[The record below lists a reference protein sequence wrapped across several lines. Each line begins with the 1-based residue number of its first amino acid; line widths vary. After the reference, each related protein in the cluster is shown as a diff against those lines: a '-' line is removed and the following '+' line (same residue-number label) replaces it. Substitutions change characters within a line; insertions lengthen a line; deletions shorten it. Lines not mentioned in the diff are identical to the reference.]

1 MRIAFISLMY
11 DAPWG
16 GSEVLW
22 SQTAALALA
31 EGHEVFVATY
41 AWPEL
46 ASPLQAL
53 AAAGASF
60 YYRPRYEHTLQHRAG
75 SLLRRLANAGQ
86 LPEVVALRRFAPDV
100 VVVSQGGWNDLLFHQ
115 QLADCLRKIP
125 FLLICHNY
133 HDPVRQD
140 DGQRAR
146 MIALFGRAKELL
158 MISDQ
163 QLRVLR
169 RQLAAPLPNARVV
182 QNPLNLPGVVPVPY
196 PVLAA
201 DGVPQLSVVGSF
213 DVDRKGQDVLLEALA
228 APQWLARSWHLNLY
242 GRGPDRAYLERL
254 IALLGLQQ
262 RVTMHGHVA
271 NSAAIW
277 ANTHVLLVPSRIESG
292 PMVVQEALLCG
303 RPVLTADVGL
313 VRDWVQEGETGFIA
327 DTASVAA
334 LTQALNRAWNRRAD
348 WSAMGLAGAARAA
361 AQRIRDPAL
370 DFLHH
375 VLVAG

>member
-1 MRIAFISLMY
+1 MRIAFVSLMY

-22 SQTAALALA
+22 AQTAAYALA
-31 EGHEVFVATY
+31 AGHAVFVSTH
-41 AWPEL
+41 AWPVP
-46 ASPLQAL
+46 AAPLTAL
-53 AAAGASF
+53 KAAGASF
-60 YYRPRYEHTLQHRAG
+60 YFRPRYEPTLQFRVA
-75 SLLRRLANAGQ
+75 SLLRRLPGAGQ
-86 LPEVVALRRFAPDV
+86 LPEIVALRRFAPDV

-115 QLADCLRKIP
+115 QLADWLKVAP

-169 RQLAAPLPNARVV
+169 RQLAVPLPNARVV
-182 QNPLNLPGVVPVPY
+182 QNPLNLPSVVPVPY

-201 DGVPQLSVVGSF
+201 GGVPQLSVVGSF

-228 APQWLARSWHLNLY
+228 APEWLARSWHLNLY
-242 GRGPDRAYLERL
+242 GNGPDRAYLERL

-271 NSAAIW
+271 SSAAIW
-277 ANTHVLLVPSRIESG
+277 ANTHLLLVPSRIESG
-292 PMVVQEALLCG
+292 PMVGQEALLCG

-313 VRDWVQEGETGFIA
+313 VRNWVQEGETGFIA
-327 DTASVAA
+327 DTASVVA
-334 LTQALNRAWNRRAD
+334 LTQALNRAWDCRAD
-348 WSAMGLAGAARAA
+348 WSAMGLAGATRAA
-361 AQRIRDPAL
+361 VQLIKDPAL
-370 DFLHH
+370 DFLNHI
-375 VLVAG
+375 LAAR